1 MSTPPPTLTPSSAI
15 DLEMENEHWW
25 NAFEPLRE
33 ILDLAKQTEQN
44 PDSSGESPEDETLWG
59 SPPSPP
65 PSPNVSVNMT
75 LAFPVP
81 VPSEVLE
88 PAIPEESNL
97 VPQDQLPMGKEGQ
110 VTGLAS
116 DIGPSP
122 VITEGTKPQTP
133 DPQFAF
139 DADVTANDA
148 LKCVT
153 PELNEASRPKKSR
166 AAAKGKPKRSP
177 KRVAK
182 PPKRLSAHKEAQQRD
197 KVALQEALQKAR
209 ERDVREAA
217 EKAAAEMV
225 AEMAAALRTEQS
237 TSAFMPQAPFHGAD
251 GQLYGQNLFQTPAP
265 SLYTQAV
272 PFYQPP
278 PQVPTQ
284 STDHELFGQSL
295 PAAQYS
301 FAAPSQ
307 SFVVPPQ
314 SFAMPQHQ
322 YQLY

>member
-1 MSTPPPTLTPSSAI
+1 MSTPTPTLTPSSAI

-65 PSPNVSVNMT
+65 PSPQS
-75 LAFPVP
+75 
-81 VPSEVLE
+81 
-88 PAIPEESNL
+88 IPEESNL

-110 VTGLAS
+110 VASPAS

-122 VITEGTKPQTP
+122 VVSEGTKPQTL

-139 DADVTANDA
+139 DADVAANDA

-237 TSAFMPQAPFHGAD
+237 TSAFMPQAPFHRAD

>member
-1 MSTPPPTLTPSSAI
+1 
-15 DLEMENEHWW
+15 
-25 NAFEPLRE
+25 
-33 ILDLAKQTEQN
+33 
-44 PDSSGESPEDETLWG
+44 
-59 SPPSPP
+59 
-65 PSPNVSVNMT
+65 
-75 LAFPVP
+75 
-81 VPSEVLE
+81 
-88 PAIPEESNL
+88 
-97 VPQDQLPMGKEGQ
+97 MGKEGQ
-110 VTGLAS
+110 VTGPAS

-122 VITEGTKPQTP
+122 VVSEGTKPQTL

-139 DADVTANDA
+139 DADVAANDA

-251 GQLYGQNLFQTPAP
+251 GQLYGQNLFQIPAP

-272 PFYQPP
+272 PFYQPS